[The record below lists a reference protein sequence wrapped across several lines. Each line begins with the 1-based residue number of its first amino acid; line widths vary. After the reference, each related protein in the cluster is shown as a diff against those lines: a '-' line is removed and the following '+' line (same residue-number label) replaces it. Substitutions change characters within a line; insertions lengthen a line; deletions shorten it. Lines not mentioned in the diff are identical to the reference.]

1 MNYLKKA
8 ALCSSVILLVSVCAA
23 AQKEA
28 AKAPSGY
35 QAETIGQIDAAGKKL
50 IQLAEAMP
58 DETLAWRPS
67 EKVRSSSEVYM
78 HVAQANYFILGIAG
92 IKPPGDLPE
101 DMEKITAKADVIAHL
116 KRSFEYTNGN
126 IAKIPDEDLEK
137 PVKLFGRD
145 STVRGV
151 LLLLAVHSHE
161 HLGQLIAYARTNNVT
176 PPWSVPRS
184 EGE

>member
-1 MNYLKKA
+1 MKYLKKA

-101 DMEKITAKADVIAHL
+101 NMEKITAKADVIAHL
-116 KRSFEYTNGN
+116 KRSFEYTNGH